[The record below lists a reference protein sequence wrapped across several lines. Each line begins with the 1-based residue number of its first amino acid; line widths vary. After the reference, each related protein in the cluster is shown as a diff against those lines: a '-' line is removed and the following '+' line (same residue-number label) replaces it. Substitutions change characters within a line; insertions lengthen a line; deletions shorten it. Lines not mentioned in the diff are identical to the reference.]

1 MNAVTDLREPR
12 FAFGKNWAD
21 FLDSVDQHRIDA
33 ASVSLHEMLAG
44 VSLSGKTFLDIGSGS
59 GLSSLAAHLAGGIV
73 TSFDYD
79 QQSVACTET
88 LRTQFAKPASGWTV
102 RRGSVLDA
110 AMMESLGQFDVV
122 YSWGVLHH
130 TGQMWQAIDLACQ
143 AVAPGGW
150 LALAIYHDQGGASH
164 RWSKIKRTY
173 HRLPR
178 SLKPLWAAAIA
189 SLFELKFAA
198 ARLASGNNPLPF
210 QDWRRKR
217 SDRGMSVW
225 HDWVDWVGGW
235 PFEVATPDVIIN
247 PLVTRHFQLKRLK
260 TVGSGW
266 GCNEYLFRRYQP

>member
-1 MNAVTDLREPR
+1 MNAVTDLHAAR

-21 FLDSVDQHRIDA
+21 FLESIDQHRIDA
-33 ASVSLHEMLAG
+33 SSLSLHELFSG
-44 VSLSGKTFLDIGSGS
+44 ISLSGKTFLDIGSGS
-59 GLSSLAAHLAGGIV
+59 GLSSLAVHLAGGGV

-88 LRTQFAKPASGWTV
+88 LRTRFAKPAPSWIV
-102 RRGSVLDA
+102 MQGSVLDSTL
-110 AMMESLGQFDVV
+110 MKSLGQFDVV

-130 TGQMWQAIDLACQ
+130 TGQMWQAIDSACQ

-150 LALAIYHDQGGASH
+150 LALAIYHDQGAASR
-164 RWSKIKRTY
+164 RWSKVKRVY

-178 SLKPLWAAAIA
+178 PLKPVWVAAIA
-189 SLFELKFAA
+189 SLFETKFAA
-198 ARLASGNNPLPF
+198 ARLAAGRNPLPF
-210 QDWRRKR
+210 EDWRRKR

-225 HDWVDWVGGW
+225 HDWVDWIGGW
-235 PFEVATPDVIIN
+235 PFEVATPDAIIN
-247 PLVTRHFQLKRLK
+247 PLIKRNFQLKRLK